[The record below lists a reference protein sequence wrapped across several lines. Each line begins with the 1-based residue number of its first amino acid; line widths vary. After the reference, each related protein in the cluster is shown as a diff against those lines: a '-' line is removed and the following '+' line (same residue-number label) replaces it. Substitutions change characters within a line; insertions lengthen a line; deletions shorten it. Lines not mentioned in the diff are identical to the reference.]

1 MTKKTSSING
11 SEIVHFSKGTSVNL
25 GKAPPKAESLNRFYK
40 MFHEALMTG
49 ETFRQFDKLGDE
61 GQKQKKQ
68 AAGFWYRAPT
78 KDGIRNAKSALPSN
92 LVSLDFDYIDVEFWD
107 AVRTNSLD
115 LPFEYAYHTSRR
127 HTPEKPRFRVI
138 IPLAKMIDN
147 DRYPAVSRILASK
160 FDPEMT
166 RPDKVSFRPAQM
178 MFLPTRCRD
187 GEYVFGVME
196 NELADPDDLL
206 DEFEMVHGDWRDIS
220 NLPKAPNEKLR
231 ETADKAEDPTEKL
244 GPVGNFCRAYDVE
257 TAIERFGLPYEP
269 VDIPSGKPRYTY
281 LGGTTTNGAEVQDD
295 GLFLYSHHGSD
306 PCADML
312 VNAFD
317 LVRIHKF
324 GKEDEKFNGEGK
336 KANEYPSYKAM
347 VEFISDDPAYRKEVV
362 ASNYD
367 TNEMFDDLWDE
378 DEVEIEDDEID
389 AMVGTVPQQAD
400 DPEDD
405 EDDDEEDVSDL
416 VGEVPEKAL
425 GKAILKPMKPRKRPR
440 PEKDWV
446 SKLEADRAGKIIPNI
461 ANLARI
467 LSADPR
473 FMHSIAYNE
482 FHARTVCRVPLRTK
496 IDWLTPPPVMD
507 KENGDP
513 WQDYHENVLRAVL
526 ESEAGQGKK
535 GWGMR
540 VTDRDLGGA
549 VDIAARDFSFHPVRE
564 RLESFDWDK
573 NRRVDTL
580 FIDYLGCPDTP
591 YYREAARMF
600 MVAAVTRVFEPGH
613 KFDYVPTLWGAQG
626 KRKSTFINVL
636 ALGWAGELKANFSD
650 EKAMVEQMMGCVIME
665 LPELSSI
672 GRSAVEDV
680 KAFISATESN
690 VRLAYRRNSQVF
702 KRQCVFMGST
712 NQKDF
717 LKDQTGNRRFWPIE
731 VVVDS
736 IDTDKLR
743 RTMPQI
749 WAEAVALYKAMR
761 KAQPEGMLPLYLTS
775 NAAAEEALKL
785 QNDSLRENDADMA
798 AAIIEERLNKKV
810 RVGDDFDEA
819 NGKATYEWPEMV
831 FSHAIATD
839 WLDGVKVTGQ
849 MSQVVAEAL
858 QKLGWEKVG
867 RRRAGNGYRGVAYVP
882 GPEQIA
888 RWEEIEAAEQEEEP
902 GNVVTFSPSK

>member
-1 MTKKTSSING
+1 MKKTSSING
-11 SEIVHFSKGTSVNL
+11 KEIVHFSRGSSVNL
-25 GKAPPKAESLNRFYK
+25 GKADPKADSLNRFYK

-61 GQKQKKQ
+61 GQKQKKA
-68 AAGFWYRAPT
+68 AAGFWFRAPL
-78 KDGIRNAKSALPSN
+78 KDGIRNRTSALPSN

-127 HTPEKPRFRVI
+127 HTPEKPRFRII
-138 IPLAKMIDN
+138 IPLATMIDN
-147 DRYPAVSRILASK
+147 DRYPAISRILASK

-178 MFLPTRCRD
+178 MYLPTMCRD
-187 GEYVFGVME
+187 GEYVFGVVE

-206 DEFEMVHGDWRDIS
+206 AEFEMIHGDWRDIN

-244 GPVGNFCRAYDVE
+244 GPVGNFCRAYSVE
-257 TAIERFGLPYEP
+257 DAIERFGLPYEP

-281 LGGTTTNGAEVQDD
+281 LGGTTVNGAEVQDD

-306 PCADML
+306 PCSDML

-324 GKEDEKFNGEGK
+324 GKEDAKFNGEDK
-336 KANEYPSYKAM
+336 KANEFPSYKAM
-347 VEFISDDPAYRKEVV
+347 VEFISDDPTYRKEVV

-378 DEVEIEDDEID
+378 DEIEIEDDEID
-389 AMVGTVPQQAD
+389 AMVGTVPQHV
-400 DPEDD
+400 E
-405 EDDDEEDVSDL
+405 DDEEDEEEDLSDI
-416 VGEVPEKAL
+416 VGSVEEKPEAVLGKPILKAL
-425 GKAILKPMKPRKRPR
+425 KPRKRPR
-440 PEKDWV
+440 SEKDWV
-446 SKLEADRAGKIIPNI
+446 SKLEADRAGKIIPNL
-461 ANLARI
+461 ANIARI
-467 LSADPR
+467 LSSDPR
-473 FMHSIAYNE
+473 FMDAIAFNE
-482 FHARTVCRVPLRTK
+482 FHARAVCRVALRTK
-496 IDWLTPPPVMD
+496 IDWLAPPPVMD
-507 KENGDP
+507 RENGDP
-513 WQDYHENVLRAVL
+513 WQDQHDNMVRAVM

-535 GWGMR
+535 GWGMK
-540 VTDRDLGGA
+540 VSDRDLSAA
-549 VDIAARDFSFHPVRE
+549 VDIAARSFSFHPVRD

-573 NRRVDTL
+573 NQRLDRLFVD
-580 FIDYLGCPDTP
+580 FLGCPDTP
-591 YYREAARMF
+591 YYREAARNF
-600 MVAAVTRVFEPGH
+600 MIAAVARIYEPGH

-665 LPELSSI
+665 LPELSAI

-690 VRLAYRRNSQVF
+690 VRLAYRRNAQVF
-702 KRQCVFMGST
+702 PRQCVFMGST

-731 VVVDS
+731 VRVDQ
-736 IDTDKLR
+736 IDTDLLR

-749 WAEAVALYKAMR
+749 WAEAVVAYRAMR
-761 KAQPEGMLPLYLTS
+761 KAQPEGVLPLYLTS
-775 NAAAEEALKL
+775 QEAQSEADAL
-785 QNDSLRENDADMA
+785 QADSLRENDADLV
-798 AAIIEERLNKKV
+798 AAIIAERLNKKV

-819 NGKATYEWPEMV
+819 NGKATYEWPDMV
-831 FSHAIATD
+831 FSHSIATEWVSD
-839 WLDGVKVTGQ
+839 IKVLGQ

-858 QKLGWEKVG
+858 HKLGWEKVG
-867 RRRAGNGYRGVAYVP
+867 RRRAGNGYRGIAYVP

-888 RWEEIEAAEQEEEP
+888 RWEEIEAAEREAEE
-902 GNVVTFSPSK
+902 GNVVTFSKGK